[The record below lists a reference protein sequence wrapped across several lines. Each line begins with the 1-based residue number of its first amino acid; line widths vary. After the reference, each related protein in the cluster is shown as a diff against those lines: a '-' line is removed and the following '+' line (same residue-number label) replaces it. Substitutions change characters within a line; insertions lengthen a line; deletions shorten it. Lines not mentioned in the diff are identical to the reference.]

1 MTEPETY
8 PTEDDGVVTGHVPS
22 RWLDANADGHPDE
35 RPTAVD
41 AAQRSARTL
50 AQGALAAAALAVL
63 VVLTQ
68 TIGAAQS
75 WEDIDW
81 PTLGLLA
88 LQALLTALLS
98 WASRYIAPPK

>member
-1 MTEPETY
+1 MSEPQTY
-8 PTEDDGVVTGHVPS
+8 PTDDGGAATGHVPS
-22 RWLDANADGHPDE
+22 RWLDANADGRPDE
-35 RPTAVD
+35 RPAAMD
-41 AAQRSARTL
+41 ATQRSVRTL
-50 AQGALAAAALAVL
+50 AQGALAAVALAVL

-68 TIGAAQS
+68 TIGAART

-81 PTLGLLA
+81 STLGLLA

>member
-8 PTEDDGVVTGHVPS
+8 PTEDGGAATGHVPS
-22 RWLDANADGHPDE
+22 RWLDANADGRPDE
-35 RPTAVD
+35 RPAAVD
-41 AAQRSARTL
+41 AAQRSRRTL
-50 AQGALAAAALAVL
+50 AQGALAASALAVL

-81 PTLGLLA
+81 ATLGLLA

>member
-1 MTEPETY
+1 MTEPQTY
-8 PTEDDGVVTGHVPS
+8 PTDDGGAVTGHVPS
-22 RWLDANADGHPDE
+22 RYADANGDGHPDE

-41 AAQRSARTL
+41 ATQRSVRTL

-75 WEDIDW
+75 WEDINW
-81 PTLGLLA
+81 ATLGLLA

>member
-1 MTEPETY
+1 MTEPQTY
-8 PTEDDGVVTGHVPS
+8 PTEDDGVVTGHVPD
-22 RWLDANADGHPDE
+22 RYLDADGDGRPDE
-35 RPTAVD
+35 RPAAVD

-81 PTLGLLA
+81 ATLGLLA

>member
-8 PTEDDGVVTGHVPS
+8 RTEDDGVITGHVPEHY
-22 RWLDANADGHPDE
+22 RDADGDGRPDE
-35 RPTAVD
+35 RPVAAD
-41 AAQRSARTL
+41 ATQRSARTL
-50 AQGALAAAALAVL
+50 AQGALAAVALAVL

-81 PTLGLLA
+81 STLGLLA

>member
-1 MTEPETY
+1 MTEPQTY
-8 PTEDDGVVTGHVPS
+8 PTEDGGVIAGHVPD
-22 RWLDANADGHPDE
+22 RYLDADGDGHPDE
-35 RPTAVD
+35 REPAQD
-41 AAQRSARTL
+41 AAQRSVRTL
-50 AQGALAAAALAVL
+50 AQGALAAIAVAVL

-81 PTLGLLA
+81 STLGLLA

>member
-1 MTEPETY
+1 MTEPQTY
-8 PTEDDGVVTGHVPS
+8 PTEDGGMVTGHVPT
-22 RWLDANADGHPDE
+22 RYQDADHDGRPDE

-41 AAQRSARTL
+41 AAQRSRRTL
-50 AQGALAAAALAVL
+50 VQGALVSAALAVL

-81 PTLGLLA
+81 ATLGLLA

>member
-1 MTEPETY
+1 MTEPQTY
-8 PTEDDGVVTGHVPS
+8 PTDDGGVMAGHVPS
-22 RWLDANADGHPDE
+22 RYVDANGDGHPDE

-41 AAQRSARTL
+41 ATQRSVRTL
-50 AQGALAAAALAVL
+50 AQGALAAGALAVL

-68 TIGAAQS
+68 TIGAART
-75 WEDIDW
+75 WDDIDW
-81 PTLGLLA
+81 ATLGLLA

>member
-22 RWLDANADGHPDE
+22 RWLDADGDGHPDE
-35 RPTAVD
+35 RPVAVD
-41 AAQRSARTL
+41 AEQRSVRTL
-50 AQGALAAAALAVL
+50 VQGALAATALAVL

-68 TIGAAQS
+68 TIGAART

-81 PTLGLLA
+81 STLGLLA

-98 WASRYIAPPK
+98 WASRYIAPPT